1 MNTTLNSTDDINL
14 SFPDKVGRFVD
25 DVFGGQH
32 RVAKLEDRGNYWI
45 CIPRGTLA
53 TFDDDKLTRIV
64 IASHKYGIRAEVD
77 NHGMRGLKIL
87 LHNRTRRE
95 GRMFERH
102 PNLHE
107 LFNDD
112 L

>member
-1 MNTTLNSTDDINL
+1 MENTDEINL
-14 SFPDKVGRFVD
+14 SFSEKVGRFVD

-32 RVAKLEDRGNYWI
+32 HVAKLENRKNHWL

-77 NHGMRGLKIL
+77 NHGIRGLKIL
-87 LHNRTRRE
+87 LHNRTSRE

-102 PNLHE
+102 PNLQT
-107 LFNDD
+107 LLNN
-112 L
+112 